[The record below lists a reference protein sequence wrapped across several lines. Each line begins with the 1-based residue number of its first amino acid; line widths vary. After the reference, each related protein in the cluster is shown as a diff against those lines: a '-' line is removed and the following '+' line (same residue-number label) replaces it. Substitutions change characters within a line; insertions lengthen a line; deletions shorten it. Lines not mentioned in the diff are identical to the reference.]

1 MGSSQFGRYY
11 TLHSGVV
18 MNITEVSIRF
28 DAASLSVVQQALLAL
43 QLSAQATAASIQAQV
58 QQHLDAAQKVEIH
71 KKANG
76 IHEPLMQ

>member
-1 MGSSQFGRYY
+1 MDTDQFGRHD

-28 DAASLSVVQQALLAL
+28 DAASLSIVQQALL
-43 QLSAQATAASIQAQV
+43 QMSAQATAASIQAQV
-58 QQHLDAAQKVEIH
+58 QQHLDLAQKVATG

-76 IHEPLMQ
+76 IDDSLVQ